1 MATAFPVSLSAWRL
15 TLFALINVSL
25 TGAVFPVTAYL
36 PSYYADQ
43 GGLGL
48 AVAGTVFTLSRIW
61 NGLNDPLVGWWSDNT
76 RSRFGRRKP
85 WIVAGA
91 PLYLLATYALFAPPV
106 EPGPWYLGVWL
117 FVFYLGWT
125 MIAIPLA
132 AWSGELADEYHERSR
147 VQAYLQTSGAIG
159 LLLVLLVPAAI
170 DWLGVASPRI
180 KLAAMGAFIALTLL
194 PGLAALLL
202 FREHAPVIA
211 IVKKRRVSWYRGAL
225 SLFGDP
231 LVARVMASDFAVTF
245 GQGVRSALLIFFVSE
260 WVGLPQW
267 ASTLWLLQ
275 FAIAI
280 FAAPLWLRLSYRLG
294 KHRTVIAGE
303 LVQVAINLGLLAVG
317 QGELALLLALTVAQG
332 LAQGS
337 GNLMLRA
344 LVADVAD
351 AQRVQHGEERAGLL
365 FSIFSLTGS
374 LGMAAAVALAFP
386 LLAWFGFAPGQHNG
400 TQALSALH
408 WLFAAVPALAHAA
421 SAWLVAG
428 FPLDERSH
436 RALRA
441 QLLRASLQR
450 ENLPRERWVYSTLV
464 FLGGEVL
471 VREGGAPVR
480 LRLLL

>member
-1 MATAFPVSLSAWRL
+1 MATIHRSLSRWRL

-25 TGAVFPVTAYL
+25 TAAVFPVTAYL
-36 PSYYADQ
+36 PSYYADH

-48 AVAGTVFTLSRIW
+48 AIAGLVFTLSRIW

-85 WIVAGA
+85 WIAAGA
-91 PLYLLATYALFAPPV
+91 PLYLIATAALFWPPV
-106 EPGPWYLGVWL
+106 QPTAWYLGVWL

-132 AWSGELADEYHERSR
+132 AWSGELSDDYHERSR
-147 VQAYLQTSGAIG
+147 VQAYLQTSGAVG
-159 LLLVLLVPAAI
+159 LLLVLLVPAAV
-170 DWLGVASPRI
+170 DWVGVVSPQVKLG
-180 KLAAMGAFIALTLL
+180 AMGGFIALTLV
-194 PGLAALLL
+194 PGLTALLFFHEPGL
-202 FREHAPVIA
+202 PREGDKSSAQTLQY
-211 IVKKRRVSWYRGAL
+211 RRVL
-225 SLFGDP
+225 KMFLDP
-231 LVARVMASDFAVTF
+231 MVARVMGSDFAVTF
-245 GQGVRSALLIFFVSE
+245 GQGVRSALLIFFVSA

-275 FAIAI
+275 FAVAI
-280 FAAPLWLRLSYRLG
+280 FAAPLWLQLSYRLG

-317 QGELALLLALTVAQG
+317 RGELTLLLALTIAQG

-351 AQRVQHGEERAGLL
+351 AQRARHGEERAGLL

-386 LLAWFGFAPGQHNG
+386 LLAWLGFVPGQPNDAH
-400 TQALSALH
+400 ALQGLH
-408 WLFAAVPALAHAA
+408 WLFAVGPAAAHAV

-428 FPLDERSH
+428 FPLDEKQH
-436 RALRA
+436 RELRA
-441 QLLRASLQR
+441 QLRQR
-450 ENLPRERWVYSTLV
+450 EAWSYSSLL
-464 FLGGEVL
+464 FAGGEVFIGRTTL
-471 VREGGAPVR
+471 RDTHHSPAR